1 MTGFVFLDKPEGM
14 TSFFA
19 ASRLRRIFSMKKI
32 GHTGTLDP
40 MATGVLPVA
49 LGGATRFIELIESH
63 DKAYRATFLLGK
75 TTDTLDITGKV
86 LSENE
91 VTAKKEDVEKALS
104 FFKGEIK
111 QLPPMYSAIK
121 KDGVR
126 LYDLA
131 RQGIEIEREER
142 KVTIYS
148 LELVEADEEKNEYT
162 IDVSCSSGT
171 YIRSLISDIGEKL
184 STGAV
189 MTALKRTSANG
200 IDISECRSLEELEAL
215 KEEGA
220 LEKAVVPV
228 WEFIKYP
235 RITVS
240 DSQAKRF
247 KNGGEL
253 FLDRVKGLSENTF
266 YNVFSPEGKFLG
278 IGEKDEE
285 AGLLKVKRVYVES

>member
-1 MTGFVFLDKPEGM
+1 MTGCVFLKKAEGM

-40 MATGVLPVA
+40 LATGVLPVA

-63 DKAYRATFLLGK
+63 DKAYRATFILGK
-75 TTDTLDITGKV
+75 TTDTLDITGTV
-86 LSENE
+86 TSERE
-91 VTAKKEDVEKALS
+91 VTVKKEDVENALD

-142 KVTIYS
+142 EVTIYS
-148 LELVEADEEKNEYT
+148 LELADADEEKNEYT

-171 YIRSLISDIGEKL
+171 YIRSLISDIGERL
-184 STGAV
+184 LCGAV
-189 MTALKRTSANG
+189 MTSLERTSANG
-200 IDISECRSLEELEAL
+200 VEIKECRSLEELESL
-215 KEEGA
+215 REEGA
-220 LEKAVVPV
+220 LEQAVVPV

-235 RITVS
+235 GVTVS
-240 DSQAKRF
+240 ENQATRF

-253 FLDRVKGLSENTF
+253 FLDRVKGLAESTL
-266 YNVFSPEGKFLG
+266 YNVFSPEGDFLG
-278 IGEKDEE
+278 VGEKDEDK
-285 AGLLKVKRVYVES
+285 GLLKVKRVYVE